1 MRSWKPHGGKV
12 QALAFSP
19 DGRALATASGGA
31 QFVTFWDALTGA
43 EVKRFGGE
51 GGRIVA
57 FEFTADGSHLATLDH
72 SGAVRVW
79 DTAGDGA
86 APVAELMPAALNAAP
101 AVALAFSPTGRL
113 VSATSLALDWWDEP
127 IGTRKA
133 ERKPTGHRAVGAA
146 YAPEIH
152 ALKFTPDGSR
162 LLVGRDDLEIWD
174 ANMNGPTTT
183 VRTNK
188 GGGLRAL
195 AVSPDGERAAARLKN
210 TVRVCRLAAAK
221 WETTLH
227 WGREPVYTVAFSR
240 DGRNLLTAG
249 ADGTVRFW
257 DVETWQEARQFDW
270 GLGKVHLVA
279 FAPDGLTCAAAGDTG
294 KVVIWDTD

>member
-19 DGRALATASGGA
+19 DGRTLATASGGA

-43 EVKRFGGE
+43 EVKRFGGDI
-51 GGRIVA
+51 GRIAA
-57 FEFTADGSHLATLDH
+57 FEFTADGAHLATLSH
-72 SGAVRVW
+72 GGAVRIW
-79 DTAGDGA
+79 ATASDGTT
-86 APVAELMPAALNAAP
+86 PVAELMPAALNGGA
-101 AVALAFSPTGRL
+101 ALAFSPATGRL
-113 VSATSLALDWWDEP
+113 VTASATALNWWDEP
-127 IGTRKA
+127 TNASKA
-133 ERKPTGHRAVGAA
+133 RRPPTGHRLLGE
-146 YAPEIH
+146 YTPEIH

-174 ANMNGPTTT
+174 ANLTFPVVT

-227 WGREPVYTVAFSR
+227 WGREPVYAVAFSR
-240 DGRNLLTAG
+240 DGRTLLTAG
-249 ADGTVRFW
+249 GDGTVRFW
-257 DVETWQEARQFDW
+257 DVGTWQETRQFDW

-294 KVVIWDTD
+294 KVVIWDAE